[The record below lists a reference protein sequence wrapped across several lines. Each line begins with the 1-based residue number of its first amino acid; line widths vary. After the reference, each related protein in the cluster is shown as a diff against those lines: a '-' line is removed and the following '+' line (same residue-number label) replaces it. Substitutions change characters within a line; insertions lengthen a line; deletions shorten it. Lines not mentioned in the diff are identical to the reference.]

1 MNGSLPARGTAAPP
15 PSFSRSTA
23 IAVWIFAV
31 VEAIGIAIAL
41 WSYS

>member
-1 MNGSLPARGTAAPP
+1 MNGSPPTRSAAAQPT
-15 PSFSRSTA
+15 SFTRSTA

-41 WSYS
+41 WSSS

>member
-1 MNGSLPARGTAAPP
+1 MNGSLPARGPAAPP